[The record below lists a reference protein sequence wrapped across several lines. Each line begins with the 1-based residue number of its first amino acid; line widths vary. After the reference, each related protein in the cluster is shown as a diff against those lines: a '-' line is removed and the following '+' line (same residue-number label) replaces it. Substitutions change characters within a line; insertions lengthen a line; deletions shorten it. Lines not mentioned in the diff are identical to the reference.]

1 MTKYQK
7 IGKNNGW
14 KTFYSIQIP
23 QYYWIMGELSVKIKK
38 TNIKNDVCP
47 HSERLATKAYYS
59 TYFSTLLQ
67 VVISL
72 QPMLIV
78 PTNTIDRKGGT

>member
-1 MTKYQK
+1 MSKYQK
-7 IGKNNGW
+7 IGKNNSR
-14 KTFYSIQIP
+14 KTCYSIQIP
-23 QYYWIMGELSVKIKK
+23 QYYWIMGELSVIIKK

-47 HSERLATKAYYS
+47 HSERLATKDFYS

-78 PTNTIDRKGGT
+78 PTYTIDRKGGT